1 MNVCYYKEQIYLKG
15 VVRDMPYAIDLF
27 CGAGG
32 CSEGLIQAGFHIL
45 FSSDISDMVEV
56 TYKNRHEQLGLIQ
69 GVNTWFERADI
80 RDLTGTDIC
89 KHIKNLKIFEGK
101 EMPDI
106 DLMIGGPSCQGF
118 SRAGRRDKSD
128 PRNMLF
134 GEYVRVVNE
143 IRPKYIVLENVEG
156 FVDMQFMGYKGIT
169 GIEYPDGSVTPD
181 ILRSELNEIGYETL
195 EPKILNAAD
204 YGVPQRRNRIIFI
217 GYRKGMIEPKY
228 PEPTVRPEEYVTLEE
243 AIGDLITDNTIK
255 NKVNKKLSQFQ
266 IDSINGRTPGIDG
279 NPIPSKKKM
288 NNELSKQTDIVRER
302 FTLFQQ
308 GETGTNLKKRVLD
321 EGIDISDKPALIELC
336 CNRFDMKKSDVI
348 ELFKKAEAS
357 KEQVDILLTK
367 KNIRQRFSPDMPSAT
382 VVTIADDY
390 ISPWEPRTFSV
401 REMARCQ
408 SFDDSFEFLG
418 KRTTG
423 GLLRRK
429 EVPQY
434 TQVGNA
440 VPPLLAKAVALEIKK
455 VL

>member
-1 MNVCYYKEQIYLKG
+1 
-15 VVRDMPYAIDLF
+15 MPYAIDLF

-56 TYKNRHEQLGLIQ
+56 TYKHRHEQLGLIQ
-69 GVNTWFERADI
+69 GKNTWFERSDI
-80 RDLTGTDIC
+80 RDLTGDMIK
-89 KHIKNLKIFEGK
+89 KHIKELEIFKGK
-101 EMPDI
+101 EFPEI

-134 GEYVRVVNE
+134 GEYVRVIND
-143 IRPKYIVLENVEG
+143 IRPKYIILENVEG
-156 FVDMQFMGYKGIT
+156 FMDMQFMGYKGLN

-181 ILRSELNEIGYETL
+181 LLKSELNEIGYHTL
-195 EPKILNAAD
+195 KPRILNAAD
-204 YGVPQRRNRIIFI
+204 YGVPQRRNRVIFI
-217 GYRKGMIEPKY
+217 GYRDGMKAPEY
-228 PEPTVRPEEYVTLEE
+228 PMPTHTPETYVTLQD
-243 AIGDLITDNTIK
+243 AISDLIVDDAKRKSVETQLTQYQK
-255 NKVNKKLSQFQ
+255 ESRA
-266 IDSINGRTPGIDG
+266 GRTPAIDG
-279 NPIPSKKKM
+279 KPIPSKVTT
-288 NNELSKQTDIVRER
+288 NIELSKITPVVEER
-302 FTLFQQ
+302 FGLFRE
-308 GETGTNLKKRVLD
+308 GETGTYLKKRVLE
-321 EGIDISDKPALIELC
+321 EGIDISDKPALIKLC
-336 CNRFDMKKSDVI
+336 AINFGMSSEAVVK
-348 ELFKKAEAS
+348 LFKEGKATV
-357 KEQVDILLTK
+357 EQAEVLLTK
-367 KNIRQRFSPDMPSAT
+367 KNIRQRWNSHQPSAT

-423 GLLRRK
+423 GLKRRV

-440 VPPLLAKAVALEIKK
+440 VPPLLARAVALEIIK

>member
-1 MNVCYYKEQIYLKG
+1 
-15 VVRDMPYAIDLF
+15 MPYAIDLF

-56 TYKNRHEQLGLIQ
+56 TYRNRHSQLGLIQ
-69 GVNTWFERADI
+69 GENTWFERSDI
-80 RDLTGTDIC
+80 KDLTGET
-89 KHIKNLKIFEGK
+89 IKSRISNLKIFHGK
-101 EMPDI
+101 DVPDI

-134 GEYVRVVNE
+134 GEYVRVISEV
-143 IRPKYIVLENVEG
+143 RPKYIVLENVEG
-156 FVDMQFMGYKGIT
+156 FVDMQFMGYTGIT
-169 GIEYPDGSVTPD
+169 GIKYPDGSVTPD
-181 ILRSELNEIGYETL
+181 ILRSELAEIGYNTL
-195 EPKILNAAD
+195 EPRIMNAAD

-217 GYRKGMIEPKY
+217 GYRGDVKAPNY
-228 PEPTVRPEEYVTLEE
+228 PEPTVSPEDYISLKD
-243 AIGDLITDNTIK
+243 AISDLIVDDN
-255 NKVNKKLSQFQ
+255 QRE
-266 IDSINGRTPGIDG
+266 SISKHASKYQMESMRGRTPDING
-279 NPIPSKKKM
+279 NPIPSNKAL
-288 NNELSKQTDIVRER
+288 NTELSKMTQVVKER
-302 FTLFQQ
+302 FSLYKQ
-308 GETGTNLKKRVLD
+308 GETGSALRKRILK
-321 EGIDISDKPALIELC
+321 EGIDLSEKTALVELC
-336 CNRFDMKKSDVI
+336 VEKLSLPKEDVI
-348 ELFKKAEAS
+348 MLFKEAKANNDE
-357 KEQVDILLTK
+357 VNVLLTK
-367 KNIRQRFSPDMPSAT
+367 KNIRQRFDENLPSAT

-390 ISPWEPRTFSV
+390 ISPWENRTFSV

-423 GLLRRK
+423 GLRRRI

-440 VPPLLAKAVALEIKK
+440 VPPLLAKAIAEEIKK

>member
-1 MNVCYYKEQIYLKG
+1 MKG

-69 GVNTWFERADI
+69 GVNTWFERSDI
-80 RDLTGTDIC
+80 RDLTSADIC
-89 KHIKNLKIFEGK
+89 KHISNLKIFEGK
-101 EMPDI
+101 EMPEI

-156 FVDMQFMGYKGIT
+156 FVDMQFRGYKGIT

-181 ILRSELNEIGYETL
+181 ILRSELNEIGYKTL
-195 EPKILNAAD
+195 EPRILNAAD

-217 GYRKGMIEPKY
+217 GYRKGLIEPKY
-228 PEPTVRPEEYVTLEE
+228 PEPTVTPEEYVTLEE
-243 AIGDLITDNTIK
+243 AIGDLITDTKIK
-255 NKVNKKLSQFQ
+255 KTVNKKPSQFQ
-266 IDSINGRTPGIDG
+266 IDSIKGRTPGIDG
-279 NPIPSKKKM
+279 KPIPAKKKM
-288 NNELSKQTDIVRER
+288 NIELSRQTDIVRER
-302 FTLFQQ
+302 FTLFRQ
-308 GETGTNLKKRVLD
+308 GETGTNLKKRVVD
-321 EGIDISDKPALIELC
+321 EGIDISDKPALMELC
-336 CNRFDMKKSDVI
+336 CNHFQMEKDDVI
-348 ELFKKAEAS
+348 ELFKKPGAT
-357 KEQVDILLTK
+357 KEQVNVLLTK
-367 KNIRQRFSPDMPSAT
+367 KNIRQRFSPDLPSAT

-440 VPPLLAKAVALEIKK
+440 VPPLLARAVALEIKK

>member
-1 MNVCYYKEQIYLKG
+1 
-15 VVRDMPYAIDLF
+15 MPYAVDLF

-45 FSSDISDMVEV
+45 FSSDISEMVEV
-56 TYKNRHEQLGLIQ
+56 TYTNRHEQLGLIQ
-69 GVNTWFERADI
+69 GKNTWFQRADI
-80 RDLTGTDIC
+80 RNLTGAEIQQRISELEIFKGKDI
-89 KHIKNLKIFEGK
+89 
-101 EMPDI
+101 PDI

-134 GEYVRVVNE
+134 GEYVRVINE

-169 GIEYPDGSVTPD
+169 GIEYPDGSVTPK
-181 ILRSELNEIGYETL
+181 ILQSELREIGYNTL
-195 EPKILNAAD
+195 EPRILNAAD

-217 GYRKGMIEPKY
+217 GYREGLTPPQY
-228 PEPTVRPEEYVTLEE
+228 PEPTVAPGEHLTLLD
-243 AIGDLITDNTIK
+243 AIGDLITDK
-255 NKVNKKLSQFQ
+255 GVRDKVNPTYTRYQLE
-266 IDSINGRTPGIDG
+266 SINGRTPTVDG
-279 NPIPSKKKM
+279 KPIA
-288 NNELSKQTDIVRER
+288 SKQTKNQELSNQTEIVRER
-302 FTLFQQ
+302 FELFEA
-308 GETGTNLKKRVLD
+308 GESGTNLKRRVM
-321 EGIDISDKPALIELC
+321 EVGIDISGKPALIKLC
-336 CNRFDMKKSDVI
+336 ADAFSMTAEEVI
-348 ELFKKAEAS
+348 ALFKNGGAT
-357 KEQVDILLTK
+357 KEQAEVLLTK
-367 KNIRQRFSPDMPSAT
+367 KNIRQRWSPDAPSAT
-382 VVTIADDY
+382 IVTIAADY

-423 GLLRRK
+423 GLLRRV

-440 VPPLLAKAVALEIKK
+440 VPPLLARAVALEIMK
-455 VL
+455 VLKENQ

>member
-1 MNVCYYKEQIYLKG
+1 
-15 VVRDMPYAIDLF
+15 MPYAIDLF

-56 TYKNRHEQLGLIQ
+56 TYKHRHEQLGLIQ
-69 GVNTWFERADI
+69 GENTWFERADI
-80 RDLTGTDIC
+80 KDLTGKDIC
-89 KHIKNLKIFEGK
+89 THIKNLKIFEGK
-101 EMPDI
+101 DMPEI

-118 SRAGRRDKSD
+118 SRAGRRDKAD

-134 GEYVRVVNE
+134 GEYVRVINE

-156 FVDMQFMGYKGIT
+156 FVDMQFIGYKGIT
-169 GIEYPDGSVTPD
+169 GIKYPDGSVTPD
-181 ILRSELNEIGYETL
+181 ILQNELNEIGYDTL
-195 EPKILNAAD
+195 EPRILNAAD
-204 YGVPQRRNRIIFI
+204 YGVPQRRNRIIFM
-217 GYRKGMIEPKY
+217 GYRKGLKAPKY
-228 PEPTVRPEEYVTLEE
+228 PEPTVQPNEQLSLLD
-243 AIGDLITDNTIK
+243 AISDLITNPKIK
-255 NKVNKKLSQFQ
+255 RKVNNKLSQFQ
-266 IDSINGRTPGIDG
+266 IDSRNGRTPGIDG
-279 NPIPSKKKM
+279 KPIPARKQY
-288 NNELSKQTDIVRER
+288 NTELSRQTEIVKER
-302 FTLFQQ
+302 FELFEQ
-308 GETGTNLKKRVLD
+308 GETGTNLKKRVM
-321 EGIDISDKPALIELC
+321 EQGIDISDKPALIELC
-336 CNRFDMKKSDVI
+336 STKLKLPAEEVVT
-348 ELFKKAEAS
+348 LFKNPGATKEEAE
-357 KEQVDILLTK
+357 ILLTK
-367 KNIRQRFSPDMPSAT
+367 KNIRQRFSPEQPSAT

-440 VPPLLAKAVALEIKK
+440 VPPLLARAVALEIRK

>member
-1 MNVCYYKEQIYLKG
+1 
-15 VVRDMPYAIDLF
+15 MPYAVDLF

-45 FSSDISDMVEV
+45 FSSDISDMVEL
-56 TYKNRHEQLGLIQ
+56 TYTHRHEQLGLIQ
-69 GVNTWFERADI
+69 GKNTWFERSDICNLTGNDI
-80 RDLTGTDIC
+80 R
-89 KHIKNLKIFEGK
+89 KHISNLEIFKGK
-101 EMPDI
+101 KMPEI

-134 GEYVRVVNE
+134 GEYVRVINE
-143 IRPKYIVLENVEG
+143 VQPKYIILENVEG
-156 FVDMQFMGYKGIT
+156 FVDMQFMGYHGIT
-169 GIEYPDGSVTPD
+169 GIDYPDGSVTPF
-181 ILRSELNEIGYETL
+181 ILRSELNEIGYDTL

-217 GYRKGMIEPKY
+217 GYRRGLTPPKY
-228 PEPTVRPEEYVTLEE
+228 PEPTVLPDDQLTLLD
-243 AIGDLITDNTIK
+243 AIGDLITDPQK
-255 NKVNKKLSQFQ
+255 RQAVNPEPTKYQL
-266 IDSINGRTPGIDG
+266 DSINGRTPRIDG
-279 NPIPSKKKM
+279 KPISAKKLL
-288 NNELSKQTDIVRER
+288 NIELSRQTNVVRER
-302 FTLFQQ
+302 FELFKQ
-308 GETGTNLKKRVLD
+308 GESSSNLKKRII
-321 EGIDISDKPALIELC
+321 EQGIDISSKPALINLC
-336 CNRFDMKKSDVI
+336 CEKTNLSADEIVS
-348 ELFKKAEAS
+348 LFKNPEVS
-357 KEQVDILLTK
+357 KELVEILLTK
-367 KNIRQRFSPDMPSAT
+367 KNIRQKWSPNQPSAT
-382 VVTIADDY
+382 IVTIADDY

>member
-1 MNVCYYKEQIYLKG
+1 
-15 VVRDMPYAIDLF
+15 MPYAIDLF

-32 CSEGLIQAGFHIL
+32 CSEGLIQADFHIL

-56 TYKNRHEQLGLIQ
+56 TYRNRHEQLGLIQ
-69 GVNTWFERADI
+69 GENTWFERADI
-80 RDLTGTDIC
+80 RNLTGEEIK
-89 KHIKNLKIFEGK
+89 KHISQLSMFEGK
-101 EMPDI
+101 AIPEI

-134 GEYVRVVNE
+134 GEYVRVISEV
-143 IRPKYIVLENVEG
+143 RPKYIVLENVEG

-169 GIEYPDGSVTPD
+169 GIEYPDGSVTPY
-181 ILRSELNEIGYETL
+181 ILRNELNEIGYDTL
-195 EPKILNAAD
+195 EPRILNSAD

-217 GYRKGMIEPKY
+217 GYRKGLTPPQY
-228 PEPTVRPEEYVTLEE
+228 PEPTHSPENYLTLKD
-243 AIGDLITDNTIK
+243 AISDLIVSDSTRQEIATR
-255 NKVNKKLSQFQ
+255 LTQYQ
-266 IDSINGRTPGIDG
+266 IDSINGRTPDIHG
-279 NPIPSKKKM
+279 NPIKATKQ
-288 NNELSKQTDIVRER
+288 NNVELSKQTDIVIER
-302 FTLFQQ
+302 FSLFEE
-308 GETGTNLKKRVLD
+308 GETGANLKKRVL
-321 EGIDISDKPALIELC
+321 EQGIDISGKKALIAMCSEK
-336 CNRFDMKKSDVI
+336 FDMSRDDVVD
-348 ELFKKAEAS
+348 LFKNAKATH
-357 KEQVDILLTK
+357 EQVEVLLTK
-367 KNIRQRFSPDMPSAT
+367 KNIRQRWASDQPSAT
-382 VVTIADDY
+382 IVTIADDY

-423 GLLRRK
+423 GLRRRV

>member
-1 MNVCYYKEQIYLKG
+1 
-15 VVRDMPYAIDLF
+15 MPYAVDLF

-45 FSSDISDMVEV
+45 FSSDISEMVEV
-56 TYKNRHEQLGLIQ
+56 TYRNRHEQLGLIQ
-69 GVNTWFERADI
+69 GKNTWFQRADI
-80 RDLTGTDIC
+80 RNLTGKEIRQ
-89 KHIKNLKIFEGK
+89 HISDL
-101 EMPDI
+101 EMFKGRTIPDI
-106 DLMIGGPSCQGF
+106 DLLIGGPSCQGF

-169 GIEYPDGSVTPD
+169 GIEYPDGSVTPH
-181 ILRSELNEIGYETL
+181 ILQSELREIGYETL
-195 EPKILNAAD
+195 KPRILNAAD

-217 GYRKGMIEPKY
+217 GYREGLTPPQY
-228 PEPTVRPEEYVTLEE
+228 PEPQVAPERHLTLLD
-243 AIGDLITDNTIK
+243 AIGDLITDEAAR
-255 NKVNKKLSQFQ
+255 NKVNPVYTQYQL
-266 IDSINGRTPGIDG
+266 DSINGRTPTVDG
-279 NPIPSKKKM
+279 KPIPATTTA
-288 NNELSKQTDIVRER
+288 NQELPNQTAIVRER
-302 FTLFQQ
+302 FELFEP
-308 GETGTNLKKRVLD
+308 GETGTNLKRRVM
-321 EGIDISDKPALIELC
+321 EIGIDITDKPALIALC
-336 CNRFDMKKSDVI
+336 ADTLSMSKDEVVS
-348 ELFKKAEAS
+348 LFKCGGCT
-357 KEQVDILLTK
+357 KEQAEVLLTK
-367 KNIRQRFSPDMPSAT
+367 KNIRQRWRADAPSAT
-382 VVTIADDY
+382 IVTIADDY

-423 GLLRRK
+423 GLLRRV

-440 VPPLLAKAVALEIKK
+440 VPPLLARAVALEIIK
-455 VL
+455 VLNAEA